1 MVAPS
6 FEIAAILGRRL
17 MVENEFYSQ
26 LVHGPY
32 QIFNIGDLVLE
43 GGDTLRQCQLAY
55 ATFGTLNDLKDN
67 AVLVTTWFAGTN
79 KIMEQAYIG
88 PGRALNPE
96 KYFIIVI
103 NQIDGGLSGCSGWTL
118 TT

>member
-1 MVAPS
+1 
-6 FEIAAILGRRL
+6 